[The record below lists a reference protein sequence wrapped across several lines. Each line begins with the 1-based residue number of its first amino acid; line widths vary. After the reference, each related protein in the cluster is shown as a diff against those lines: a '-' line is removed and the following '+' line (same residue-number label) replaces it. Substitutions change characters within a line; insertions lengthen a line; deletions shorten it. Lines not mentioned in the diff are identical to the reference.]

1 MMKLEDKKKVLESI
15 LTTIDDETIISE
27 MMALLEVEPEPI
39 KSLNYYLKNYR
50 KQVVDIKISNVS
62 LNPIK
67 SGLSDFDNYTGG
79 WKDGTL
85 NIVAAHKGNG
95 LRAFLITILG
105 NMAIKNKQEVA
116 LFALNSTP
124 ECFTNRILAS
134 ETAISS
140 KKLESKTL
148 EKHEI
153 IQLDKKIAPLL
164 DAPIFIDDTVP
175 LTVTRLKNKIKQL
188 IEEKDVKIV
197 LIENLEKI
205 VGKREL
211 VIKDLNNVAM
221 ELQIPIIAFYKL
233 TATWVERI
241 GPNYKPSYTA
251 FTKKYTDIAFHDD
264 IETLTLIYR
273 REYYG
278 FDEWE
283 DNAPC
288 EGQAE
293 LICYGKS
300 FESKNIHIKFISH
313 LAKFRNLES

>member
-1 MMKLEDKKKVLESI
+1 
-15 LTTIDDETIISE
+15 
-27 MMALLEVEPEPI
+27 LEVEPEPV

-50 KQVVDIKISNVS
+50 KQVVDIEIRNDS
-62 LNPIK
+62 LNDIK
-67 SGLSDFDNYTGG
+67 SGLSDFDNHTSG
-79 WKDGTL
+79 WKNGTL

-105 NMAIKNKQEVA
+105 NMAVKNKQEVA
-116 LFALNSTP
+116 IFGLNSTP

-153 IQLDKKIAPLL
+153 VQLDKKIAPLY
-164 DAPIFIDDTVP
+164 DVPIFIDDAVP

-188 IEEKDVKIV
+188 IEEKNVKIV

-205 VGKREL
+205 IGKREL
-211 VIKDLNNVAM
+211 VIKDLNRIAL
-221 ELQIPIIAFYKL
+221 ELQIPIVAFYEL
-233 TATWVERI
+233 TTTWVERI
-241 GPNYKPSYTA
+241 SPNFKPCYTA
-251 FTKKYTDIAFHDD
+251 FTKKYTDIAFHDYL
-264 IETLTLIYR
+264 ETITLIYR

-278 FDEWE
+278 FTEWE
-283 DNAPC
+283 DNTSC

-293 LICYGKS
+293 LISYGKS
-300 FESKNIHIKFISH
+300 FETKNIRIKFISH
-313 LAKFRNLES
+313 LAKFITLNN